1 MSALD
6 WGIVGGYMLLTLA
19 LGLWLARKASGS
31 LVDFFVSGRSLPW
44 WLAGTSMAATT
55 FSVDTP
61 LYVTGVVAGRGIA
74 GNWEWWSFALSHLLL
89 IYLFA
94 RLWRRAEVVTDAE
107 LTEIRYGGR
116 PAAVLR
122 GARAFL
128 FAVPINC
135 VAIGYAMLAMRK
147 VVEALGLFEVVPV
160 ALPGDPRLWIV
171 VALCVFVLVYAALSG
186 LWGVVAT
193 DFFQFVL
200 AFGGA
205 LAVAGFALADIGWI
219 TGLKQGLDEL
229 GQSSALDFVPRTG
242 TEELPWQTFLAYLGI
257 QWWAYRRADGGG
269 EFVQRLSACRTEA
282 DAEKAAWLFALLHYV
297 VRAWPWIVAALAAMV
312 IFPGLEDPEMGY
324 PLLMLEYLPT
334 GLLGLVVA
342 SFLAAFMSTVSTQIN
357 WGASYLVSDLYARFV
372 EPDASEAKLVALGR
386 VASVVIVGLAGVAAF
401 YADDIRTV
409 FRFMI
414 AVGTGPGAVLILRW
428 FWWRVNAWAELA
440 AMLGGFV
447 IAVLTY
453 VPFAPELTFGVSL
466 AEISFGLRL
475 TITAGGTALIWVPV
489 MLLTEPE
496 SRETLEEFYRRVR
509 PGGPGWDR
517 FRGREGLRPVS
528 ELGNDMA
535 RIGFG
540 AMLLFGCMFLVG
552 GTALLKPGTAV
563 AAGMAAVAGAAGLR
577 WLRQRRGAPVVGG
590 GA

>member
-147 VVEALGLFEVVPV
+147 VVEALGLFEAVPV

-219 TGLKQGLDEL
+219 TGLKQGLEEL

-297 VRAWPWIVAALAAMV
+297 IRAWPWIVAALAAMV

-372 EPDASEAKLVALGR
+372 EPDASQAKLVALSR

-475 TITAGGTALIWVPV
+475 SITAGGTALIWVPV

-496 SRETLEEFYRRVR
+496 SRETLEEFYQRVR

-563 AAGMAAVAGAAGLR
+563 AAGVAVVAGVAGLR
-577 WLRQRRGAPVVGG
+577 WLRRRRGAPVVGG
-590 GA
+590 GT